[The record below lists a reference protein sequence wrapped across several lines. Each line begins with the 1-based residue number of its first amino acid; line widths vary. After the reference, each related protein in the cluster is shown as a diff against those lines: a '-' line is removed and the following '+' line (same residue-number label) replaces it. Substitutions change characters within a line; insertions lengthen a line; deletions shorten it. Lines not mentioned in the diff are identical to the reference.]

1 MIKSERHLFDL
12 ADGEAYFNVAGMSP
26 LLKKVH
32 EAGIEGL
39 TRKCHPWKISCES
52 FFDEATRARQ
62 LFADLVGADVNDI
75 ALIPA
80 ASYGAAIA
88 MRNIKLTAGQE
99 VLIQAE
105 EFPSMYYALERACR
119 EAGALL
125 ITIPRPTNGDWT
137 SATLKL
143 ITSKT
148 AMVSVVPAH
157 WTDGTTADCEA
168 IGRRCREVGA
178 ILVIDGCQSVGAI
191 PFDVR
196 KVQPDFLI
204 VPTYKWMMGPY
215 GYGFMYVAKKYHNGT
230 PLEETWL
237 GREGSETFSNLVN
250 YRPEYRPGA
259 TRYDMGERSSHTLL
273 PMAVAAMEQIQTWGV
288 HNIAER
294 ISSIVDEIA
303 EAATKKGYLAVEKAH
318 RSQHM
323 VGLRHPGGIPT
334 GLAQRFEQDKIYVSF
349 RGSSIRVAPHL
360 HVSQK
365 DIDRFLSHL

>member
-1 MIKSERHLFDL
+1 MKNSERHLFDL
-12 ADGEAYFNVAGMSP
+12 AESEAYFNVAGMSP

-32 EAGIEGL
+32 HAGIEGL

-52 FFDEATRARQ
+52 FFEESNRARE
-62 LFADLVGADVNDI
+62 LFAQLVGANTNDI

-80 ASYGAAIA
+80 ASYGAAVA
-88 MRNIKLTAGQE
+88 MRNIKIPTGSE

-119 EAGALL
+119 EAHAKL
-125 ITIPRPTNGDWT
+125 ITIPRPQTGDWT
-137 SATLKL
+137 TATMNL
-143 ITSKT
+143 INART

-157 WTDGTTADCEA
+157 WTDGTTTNCEV
-168 IGRRCREVGA
+168 IGQKCREVGA
-178 ILVIDGCQSVGAI
+178 ALVIDGCQSVGAV

-196 KVQPDFLI
+196 RVQPDFLI

-215 GYGFMYVAKKYHNGT
+215 GYGFMYVAKKYQDGT

-250 YRPEYRPGA
+250 YRPEYRGGA

-273 PMAVAAMEQIQTWGV
+273 PMAVAALEQIQAWGV
-288 HNIAER
+288 GNIAER
-294 ISSIVDEIA
+294 ISVIVDEIS
-303 EAATKKGYLAVEKAH
+303 EAAAKKGYQAVEKAH

-334 GLAQRFEQDKIYVSF
+334 GLAQRLEADKIYVSM
-349 RGSSIRVAPHL
+349 RGSSIRIAPHL

-365 DIDRFLSHL
+365 DIDRLLSHL